1 MIRFAIVIATL
12 CVALSA
18 CSQSVSDPEAAL
30 REWLA
35 SAETAAE
42 EKDRGELMSL
52 ISESYMDSRGNDY
65 DQINDILRLYFLRQD
80 SIGLITGI
88 DDVSL
93 IGETAA
99 LVRVTVGMAG
109 TRNRVLGINAD
120 AYRFELEL
128 ESHDDEWL
136 LIGAR
141 WGELGGQLR

>member
-1 MIRFAIVIATL
+1 MIRLAIVIATL
-12 CVALSA
+12 CAALGA
-18 CSQSVSDPEAAL
+18 CSRPASDPEAAL

-42 EKDRGELMSL
+42 EKDRGELMAL
-52 ISESYMDSRGNDY
+52 ISESYMDSRGNDR
-65 DQINDILRLYFLRQD
+65 DQVNDILRLYFLRQE
-80 SIGLITGI
+80 SIALITGI
-88 DDVSL
+88 DEVSL
-93 IGETAA
+93 IGDTAA
-99 LVRVTVGMAG
+99 LVRLTVGMAG
-109 TRNRVLGINAD
+109 TSNRALGISAD